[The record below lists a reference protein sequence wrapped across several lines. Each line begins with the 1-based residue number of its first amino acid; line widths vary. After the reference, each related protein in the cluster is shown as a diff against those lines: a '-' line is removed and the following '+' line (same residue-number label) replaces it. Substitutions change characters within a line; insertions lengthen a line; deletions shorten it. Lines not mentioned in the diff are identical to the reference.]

1 PSGARTRVTLS
12 RSKSGMS
19 QASKKIAIWGA
30 TGSIGS
36 SALEVVAASE
46 GRLEVVAISGHKRLE
61 RLVEIAKQFR
71 PRWVVA
77 TDPVAAREFRWRGLP
92 PDTELVIGPDAPADL
107 ASRDEIDLVLAAI
120 VGSAGL
126 ASTWAA
132 VEQGKTV
139 ALANKETMVMA
150 GPLVRDLAHRTGA
163 TILPVDSEHSA
174 VFQAMSCGSPGEVER
189 VVLTASGGPFRTYTA
204 DELRQVTIDEAL

>member
-1 PSGARTRVTLS
+1 PHSGDLVP

-46 GRLEVVAISGHKRLE
+46 GRLEVVAISGHTRLDK
-61 RLVEIAKQFR
+61 LVDIARRFQ
-71 PRWVVA
+71 PRWLVA
-77 TDPVAAREFRWRGLP
+77 TDATAARDVRWRGLP
-92 PDTELVIGPDAPADL
+92 ADTELIIGPDGPAEL
-107 ASRDEIDLVLAAI
+107 ARQPEIDLVLAAI

-150 GPLVRDLAHRTGA
+150 GPLVRDLA
-163 TILPVDSEHSA
+163 
-174 VFQAMSCGSPGEVER
+174 
-189 VVLTASGGPFRTYTA
+189 
-204 DELRQVTIDEAL
+204 